1 MKKKVKKNG
10 EESGEEGR
18 IKIKKAAE
26 GEENEEERGNRS
38 RERRGDRK
46 MYSERERREKKNI
59 IDVRD

>member
-26 GEENEEERGNRS
+26 GEENKEERGDRS